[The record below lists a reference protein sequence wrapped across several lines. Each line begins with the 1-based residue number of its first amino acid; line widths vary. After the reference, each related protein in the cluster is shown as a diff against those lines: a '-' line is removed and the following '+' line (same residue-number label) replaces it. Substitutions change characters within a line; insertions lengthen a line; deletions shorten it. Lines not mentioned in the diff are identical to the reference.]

1 MYICHAPS
9 TSAPKKPMKA
19 TQKWARTS
27 LLARNTAQ
35 PFAAARAGQEF
46 VARQHLDA
54 RPHRL
59 VPGAAV
65 LVARH
70 QLLAALRKRRRE
82 RRDEAG
88 NEHRVGVRL
97 ADDEAVQRVG
107 RGA

>member
-1 MYICHAPS
+1 MYICHAPR

-35 PFAAARAGQEF
+35 PFTAAGAGEEL
-46 VARQHLDA
+46 VAWQHLDA

-59 VPGAAV
+59 VAGAAV

-82 RRDEAG
+82 GRDEAG
-88 NEHRVGVRL
+88 NEHRVRVGL
-97 ADDEAVQRVG
+97 ADDQAV
-107 RGA
+107 